1 MATSTYLYDLLDIS
15 PEATLEEIKTAF
27 RAKSKECHPDIP
39 ANKGVDPSEFENITI
54 AHNILQDQKLRDDY
68 DKYGLFDGQTEGDA
82 NSYVAIN
89 RLMKFI
95 GDVIFKNVEDPSELL
110 TVNIVEVAQNMANG
124 AYSSCQ
130 GNVRRIESAIENIN
144 LMKERY
150 TYKGS
155 EVDVFALAVKT
166 QIENLGKE
174 VREQKAEMKVAK
186 MAVEMLQH
194 YEYKT

>member
-1 MATSTYLYDLLDIS
+1 MATSTYLYDLLGVS

-39 ANKGVDPSEFENITI
+39 ANKDVDLSIFENITI
-54 AHNILQDQKLRDDY
+54 AHDILKDERLRDDY

-95 GDVIFKNVEDPSELL
+95 GDVIFKNIEDPSELL
-110 TVNIVEVAQNMANG
+110 TVNVVEIARKMANG

-130 GNVRRIESAIENIN
+130 EKVRRIESAIENISV
-144 LMKERY
+144 MQERY

-155 EVDVFALAVKT
+155 EVDVFALAVKS

-174 VREQKAEMKVAK
+174 VRDQKAEMRVAK
-186 MAVEMLQH
+186 KAVEMLQD